1 MVSFGTGSFLL
12 FWIFEKKKPLQ
23 KEEGSQKLFGK
34 QEKSWKNLKV
44 LRKKHKNFKAIWAV
58 LGHSKPNFI
67 RQTIFWDLG
76 PPPTILVLLRTW
88 YDMFLHAETSNKVET
103 NRNV

>member
-12 FWIFEKKKPLQ
+12 FWILEKKKPLQ
-23 KEEGSQKLFGK
+23 KEKGSQKLFGK

-58 LGHSKPNFI
+58 LGHSKPKI
-67 RQTIFWDLG
+67 LSVRQFFET
-76 PPPTILVLLRTW
+76 LVPHQL
-88 YDMFLHAETSNKVET
+88 F
-103 NRNV
+103 